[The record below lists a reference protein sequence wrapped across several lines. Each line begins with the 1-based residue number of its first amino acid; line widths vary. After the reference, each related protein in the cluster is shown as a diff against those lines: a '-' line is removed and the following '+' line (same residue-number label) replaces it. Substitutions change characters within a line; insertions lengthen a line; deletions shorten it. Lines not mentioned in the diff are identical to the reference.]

1 MQTQQQ
7 QYLKDNNGKNVGIF
21 LTIKEYE
28 IILEK
33 LEELEDIKDYDEAK
47 VKNEPT
53 IPLREAIKI
62 RKQKNG

>member
-28 IILEK
+28 MILEK

>member
-1 MQTQQQ
+1 MQPQQQ

-28 IILEK
+28 MILEK